1 MARITIQIL
10 EGFERGR
17 VFGDLATPI
26 TIGREE
32 DNSIQLNDDRVSRFH
47 VKIQEDGG
55 RVILTDLES
64 TNGTRING
72 HPVQMRVLQFGD
84 QMSIG
89 RSLLLYGSPG
99 EIDSQTKAAQSNDQ
113 TGLTEGEQRIPYK
126 TVSAPPGGFNVTN
139 QPNESHEAGDEVGDL
154 FPNGPPELPADLRM
168 SQMAQ
173 LSDLVAYV
181 HDQLALIVDSAV
193 EECRDNVSHMH
204 IDRDRWQQLLKV
216 EMQLARYLRQIA
228 DPQR

>member
-1 MARITIQIL
+1 MASITIQVL

-17 VFGDLATPI
+17 IFGELPTPV

-32 DNSIQLNDDRVSRFH
+32 DNTIQLNDERVSRFH
-47 VKIQEDGG
+47 VKIQEDAG

-89 RSLLLYGSPG
+89 RSLLLFGSPQQ
-99 EIDSQTKAAQSNDQ
+99 IDEHVRPAEGAEASQEGSHDYHATLRAVPP
-113 TGLTEGEQRIPYK
+113 GLDGG
-126 TVSAPPGGFNVTN
+126 SGADAPP
-139 QPNESHEAGDEVGDL
+139 SDDEMQEL
-154 FPNGPPELPADLRM
+154 FPNGPPEIPADLKM
-168 SQMAQ
+168 AQTAQ

-181 HDQLALIVDSAV
+181 HDELAQFVDSAMEDRKGTGAPMRV
-193 EECRDNVSHMH
+193 E
-204 IDRDRWQQLLKV
+204 RDRWQRLLKL
-216 EMQLARYLRQIA
+216 EMQLARYLREIA